1 MSQERDGKVKDVRVM
16 ALRRFAASITA
27 FTILGAVWLG
37 FEDAWA
43 QPIIALAVAYPLE
56 LALETLD
63 ARGAGRPVRF
73 SGGGVVGF
81 ADFLLPAHITALSIA
96 LLIYPGQRLIAI
108 VFAVTVAVAS
118 KYVFRITIRGQRRHF
133 LNPSNFAIS
142 VTLLAHPWVGISP
155 PYEFT
160 ENVANS
166 AVLEWA
172 LPVAILTAGTMLN
185 AKLTGKWPL
194 ILGWL
199 GGFAAQA
206 LLRAAVFGSAVIA
219 PLLPMTGTVFFL
231 YTNYMITDPGTT
243 PIRRLNQ
250 VAFGLA
256 TALVYG
262 TLVVFHIVF
271 GLFFALTIVS
281 AGRGLGIW
289 ALARRPAL
297 AKLVHRVRVPKP
309 AIPTAAGR

>member
-1 MSQERDGKVKDVRVM
+1 MTERRDKDPRIK
-16 ALRRFAASITA
+16 ALRRFAGSITA
-27 FTILGAVWLG
+27 FTIVGAFWLG
-37 FEDAWA
+37 FEDPWA
-43 QPIIALAVAYPLE
+43 QPLLALAVAYPLE

-63 ARGAGRPVRF
+63 ASAMGRRPRYAGGLLPLI
-73 SGGGVVGF
+73 
-81 ADFLLPAHITALSIA
+81 DFLLPAHITALSIA
-96 LLIYPGQRLIAI
+96 LLLYPGQRIIA
-108 VFAVTVAVAS
+108 VAFAVTVAIAS
-118 KYVFRITIRGQRRHF
+118 KYIFRVPVKGQPRHF

-142 VTLLAHPWVGISP
+142 VTLLAFPWVGIVP
-155 PYEFT
+155 PYQFT

-166 AVLEWA
+166 PVFDWVV
-172 LPVAILTAGTMLN
+172 PVAIATAGTMLN
-185 AKLTGKWPL
+185 ATLTGKWPL

-206 LLRAAVFGSAVIA
+206 LIRAALFGSPLVA

-243 PIRRLNQ
+243 PMRRQNQ

-262 TLVVFHIVF
+262 TLVVMHVVF

-281 AGRGLGIW
+281 ASRGVGLW
-289 ALARRPAL
+289 VLARRPAV
-297 AKLVHRVRVPKP
+297 AKLARLRVPKP
-309 AIPTAAGR
+309 AMRTATDR

>member
-1 MSQERDGKVKDVRVM
+1 M
-16 ALRRFAASITA
+16 ALRRFAGSITA
-27 FTILGAVWLG
+27 FTILGALWLG

-63 ARGAGRPVRF
+63 AWTSGRPARF
-73 SGGGVVGF
+73 TGRGVLGF
-81 ADFLLPAHITALSIA
+81 VDFLLPAHITALSIA
-96 LLIYPGQRLIAI
+96 LLLYPGQRLVAI
-108 VFAVTVAVAS
+108 VFAVTVAIAS
-118 KYVFRITIRGQRRHF
+118 KYVFRLTIKGQRRHF

-142 VTLLAHPWVGISP
+142 VTLLAYPWVGISP
-155 PYEFT
+155 PYQFT

-166 AVLEWA
+166 AVLDWA
-172 LPVAILTAGTMLN
+172 IPVAIFTAGTMLN

-206 LLRAAVFGSAVIA
+206 LLRAALFGSPVLA

-243 PIRRLNQ
+243 PVRRPNQ

-262 TLVVFHIVF
+262 ALVDLHIVF

-281 AGRGLGIW
+281 AARGIGLW

-297 AKLVHRVRVPKP
+297 AKLGRVRLAKP
-309 AIPTAAGR
+309 AIRTAPGR